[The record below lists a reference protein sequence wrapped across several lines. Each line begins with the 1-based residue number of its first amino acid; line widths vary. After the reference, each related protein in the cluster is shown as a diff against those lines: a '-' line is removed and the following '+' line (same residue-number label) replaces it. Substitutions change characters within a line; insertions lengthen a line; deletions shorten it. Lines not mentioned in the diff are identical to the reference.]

1 MIDSRISKEGNSV
14 RRRRECMKCT
24 YRFTTLE
31 EIVPTEITV
40 IKHDRRREEFAPGK
54 IKEGIRKA
62 CWKRPIT
69 EEQLDETFYHVH
81 LGVENLGMRDIPS
94 EKIGEIIMDELKKL
108 DQVAYV
114 RFASIYRQFKDVDQ
128 FIHEISI
135 LKDDKK

>member
-14 RRRRECMKCT
+14 RRRRECLKCT

-40 IKHDRRREEFAPGK
+40 IKHDQRREEFEPGK

-81 LGVENLGMRDIPS
+81 LSVENLGMRDIPS
-94 EKIGEIIMDELKKL
+94 EKIGGIIMDELKKL

-128 FIHEISI
+128 FIHEIRI
-135 LKDDKK
+135 LKDGEK